1 MVNYIVLAF
10 LLFIYKKH
18 NLYLNINYNLC
29 QTGVSIDDCNYPTI
43 YSSNICYNFLQTGI
57 FQCGNYKKISAI
69 ENIPLS
75 IYMFATVEPP

>member
-43 YSSNICYNFLQTGI
+43 YSSNICYNFL
-57 FQCGNYKKISAI
+57 
-69 ENIPLS
+69 ENRHLS
-75 IYMFATVEPP
+75 MRKLQKDKYN